1 MKIKK
6 GDNVLITKGK
16 DRGKTGKVL
25 VVAKDKNKILIEG
38 RNLVV
43 KHIKPRK
50 QGEKGQKVQIPHPIY
65 ASKVKLICPK
75 CSKAVR
81 IRYQVNKKGKDRVCK
96 KCSKV
101 I

>member
-65 ASKVKLICPK
+65 SSKVKLICPK